1 MIWIIEIII
10 LSSVLF
16 FLAIRYNLA
25 KAEAIAKEK
34 QLNIN
39 IDASLLKS
47 LKLKSTIED
56 KTLSDYIIS
65 ILEAHL
71 LNKDDQKLSNII
83 NTKFEE
89 IEQRLKKIEQTIN

>member
-1 MIWIIEIII
+1 MEYGICK
-10 LSSVLF
+10 
-16 FLAIRYNLA
+16 RT
-25 KAEAIAKEK
+25 

-65 ILEAHL
+65 ILESHL

-83 NTKFEE
+83 NSKFEE

>member
-1 MIWIIEIII
+1 MV
-10 LSSVLF
+10 S
-16 FLAIRYNLA
+16 
-25 KAEAIAKEK
+25 EK
-34 QLNIN
+34 RTQLNIN

-65 ILEAHL
+65 ILESHL
-71 LNKDDQKLSNII
+71 LNKDDQQLSNII

-89 IEQRLKKIEQTIN
+89 IEERLTKIEQTIN